1 MMKLKMNKDQLE
13 KLIKKYYRE
22 EMDFDGEVHL
32 GAEKEYDM
40 RDYYFEPIVTLIGN
54 MELGGEMFQLEK
66 NIAKEEI
73 NDIIKFYFEKEG
85 YKVGAI
91 YHQVT
96 EDYHGDNAEYIGTEI
111 EVKQKIKEKG
121 VI

>member
-1 MMKLKMNKDQLE
+1 MMKLKMNTEQLE

-22 EMDFDGEVHL
+22 EMDFEGEIKL
-32 GAEKEYDM
+32 GTERKSDM
-40 RDYYFEPIVTLIGN
+40 RDYYFEPIVTLTGN

-66 NIAKEEI
+66 KVAKEEI

-85 YKVGAI
+85 YKVGGI
-91 YHQVT
+91 KHQVM
-96 EDYHGDNAEYIGTEI
+96 EDYHGDNAKYTGTTI
-111 EVKQKIKEKG
+111 DVTGKVKGIG

>member
-22 EMDFDGEVHL
+22 EMDFDGEVQL
-32 GAEKEYDM
+32 RAEREYDM

-96 EDYHGDNAEYIGTEI
+96 EDYHGDTAKYTGTEI